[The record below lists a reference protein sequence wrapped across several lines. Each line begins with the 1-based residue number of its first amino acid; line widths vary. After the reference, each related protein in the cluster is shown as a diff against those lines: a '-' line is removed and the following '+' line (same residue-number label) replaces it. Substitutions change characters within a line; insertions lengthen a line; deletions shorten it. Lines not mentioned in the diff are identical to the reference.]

1 MDINTFLIYTY
12 FGIFSITFAYLSQI
26 CKRKENQIIFITITY
41 ILVVTFWSIR
51 YRIGFD
57 YDNYIHLFYEIKN
70 ECQSYYVEPMYTLLC
85 KLFAKIDKGEYMVIA
100 SMSALTYLFLFHI
113 LIKKRILWLG
123 LFFSLAF
130 QYQFMA
136 ANQIRQALAISAF
149 LCLLPA
155 IENKQPRKWIIGI
168 ILITLFFHT
177 SALFLLFLIPFC
189 NIKLSGKKWS
199 LIISILF
206 VAYLN
211 DVFLKLGNF
220 LFLTLPIPEK
230 YQIYLLTERIEA
242 EEVGFS
248 LVMLFNI
255 LVAIYIAW
263 NYQLKEN
270 RIFTLYMIGICMYI
284 IFIEYHLLQ
293 RVSFY
298 LFYINIYIASI
309 FYKQQNKK
317 GLWLILA
324 SIVFSL
330 FNFAQSTNMHGV
342 IPYKTLFSQI

>member
-1 MDINTFLIYTY
+1 MHIDTFFIYTF
-12 FGIFSITFAYLSQI
+12 FGIFSFICSYLSQA
-26 CKRKENQIIFITITY
+26 CKRRENQIIFISIAY
-41 ILVVTFWSIR
+41 ISVVTFWSIR

-57 YDNYIHLFYEIKN
+57 YDNYIYLFHEIKKGY
-70 ECQSYYVEPMYTLLC
+70 SSYVEPMYTLLC
-85 KLFAKIDKGEYMVIA
+85 KLFSNINKGEYLVIA
-100 SMSALTYLFLFHI
+100 SMSALTYLFLFII
-113 LIKKRILWLG
+113 LIKKKIFWPG
-123 LFFSLAF
+123 LFFSFAF

-149 LCLLPA
+149 LCLLPT
-155 IENKQPRKWIIGI
+155 IENKQPSKWIVGI
-168 ILITLFFHT
+168 ILITLLFHT
-177 SALFLLFLIPFC
+177 SAIFLLFLIPLC
-189 NIKLSGKKWS
+189 NIKISGKKWC
-199 LIISILF
+199 LAISILF

-211 DVFLKLGNF
+211 GAFQKFGNF
-220 LFLTLPIPEK
+220 LFSVLPIPER
-230 YQIYLLTERIEA
+230 YQLYLLTERIES
-242 EEVGFS
+242 EDVGLS

-284 IFIEYHLLQ
+284 IFVEYHLLL

-298 LFYINIYIASI
+298 LFYINIYMASI
-309 FYKQQNKK
+309 FYKQQSQK

-324 SIVFSL
+324 SILFSL